1 MNITKFL
8 RVSKKKDL
16 SDKLDSGEQQKKVR
30 EGSLEATNR
39 IVENN
44 IKSKGRKFREEPCS
58 W

>member
-39 IVENN
+39 VVENN

-58 W
+58 

>member
-58 W
+58 

>member
-16 SDKLDSGEQQKKVR
+16 SDELDGGEQQKKVR

-58 W
+58 

>member
-16 SDKLDSGEQQKKVR
+16 SDKLDSGERQKKVR

-44 IKSKGRKFREEPCS
+44 IKK
-58 W
+58 

>member
-30 EGSLEATNR
+30 EGSLEAANR

-58 W
+58 